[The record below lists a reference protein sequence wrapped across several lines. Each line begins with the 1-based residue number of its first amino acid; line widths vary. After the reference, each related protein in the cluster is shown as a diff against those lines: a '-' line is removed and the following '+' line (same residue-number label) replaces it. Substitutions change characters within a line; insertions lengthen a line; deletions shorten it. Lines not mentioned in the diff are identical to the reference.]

1 MLAKCV
7 NVDTAKMVDNTI
19 YLPSP
24 GFAQVL
30 TVGNVYVVLGLM
42 SWPPQSFILTVTDT
56 GVGEWLPIELFELVH
71 AELPSGW
78 SVAVSRNVPKLG
90 TGDPTA
96 RVTIGFAELVSNPS
110 YYEDLLDGREE
121 VASSFGREFR
131 KQSLIEEVR
140 EQLEGYAENRLSAN
154 EVSDWAI
161 ERIEFLPVDVVDES
175 MLSLVD
181 VISEMTG
188 FASDRDV
195 DREFLE
201 KAIQQIL

>member
-1 MLAKCV
+1 
-7 NVDTAKMVDNTI
+7 MVDNSN

-30 TVGNVYVVLGLM
+30 TVGKKYIVLGLM
-42 SWPPQSFILTVTDT
+42 SWPPQSFLLTVTDT
-56 GVGEWLPIELFELVH
+56 GAGEWLPIELFDLVH

-78 SVAVSRNVPKLG
+78 SATVSRNVPRLR
-90 TGDPTA
+90 TGDPTV
-96 RVTIGFAELVSNPS
+96 RVTIGFAELVSNSS
-110 YYEDLLDGREE
+110 YYEDLLDGKDE
-121 VASSFGREFR
+121 VVSSFGREFR

-140 EQLEGYAENRLSAN
+140 EKLEGYAERRLTAN

-188 FASDRDV
+188 FTSDGVVDRD
-195 DREFLE
+195 FLE
-201 KAIQQIL
+201 KSIQRII